1 MECFIET
8 PDLNMEFNKSKR
20 KKCLTIVVAN
30 SKIAA
35 IFLFMILDEVSSFPP
50 QKHFLIRSS

>member
-8 PDLNMEFNKSKR
+8 PDSKKEFNKSKR

-30 SKIAA
+30 SKSAA
-35 IFLFMILDEVSSFPP
+35 IF
-50 QKHFLIRSS
+50 FL